1 MQVLR
6 EDQSG
11 AAVPPDRAP
20 AEAPDG
26 EAPQGPGLA
35 HGAGRGAAEGL
46 GLPYGRAPDG
56 GGADGEPLAVVLEEC
71 VLQNSRQARS
81 LLAAP

>member
-11 AAVPPDRAP
+11 AAAPPDTAP
-20 AEAPDG
+20 AEAPGG
-26 EAPQGPGLA
+26 EAQVPGLE

-46 GLPYGRAPDG
+46 GLPYGHAPDG
-56 GGADGEPLAVVLEEC
+56 GGADGEPLAVALEEC
-71 VLQNSRQARS
+71 VLQNSHQARS
-81 LLAAP
+81 LLAVP